1 MVLFEILRFLRL
13 VLSVT
18 ISKSFPIA
26 KSLPSTKLN
35 TAYCSSRLEES
46 LLTASDSQ
54 VKVKRGSGEE
64 V

>member
-35 TAYCSSRLEES
+35 SSRLEES